1 MLTLFTG
8 DAKFPGGR
16 GEFIAPQNDFL
27 VFEEGPTTDVLL
39 QWRTYYDA
47 ADEAGISRLYGG
59 IHIASDDLRGRI
71 VGSRVGASAF
81 RRARQYFTTSER
93 IGNPI
98 TNLSTRGR
106 IGTGEATMILGF
118 VINGDATKPV
128 LMRGAGPALADLG
141 VISASTNPTINLYAS
156 GATTPMQ
163 TNARWAE
170 TNELA
175 RLSQITVDVGAFT
188 FHGDSNDA
196 AILSDLSSGAYT
208 LQIEGDGGITLAEI
222 YDAANSDN
230 GQLINLSTRGTVGS
244 GDHSLIAGFVVT
256 GTKPV
261 QVLIRAVGPTLG
273 SFGILNPSPQPSV
286 KLIRQ
291 STPTRTVIA
300 ENQNWMTHPAASAIE
315 SLAQQ
320 IGSFP
325 LEPHA
330 EDSALLITLE
340 PGVYT
345 AQMADDSLTEPG
357 IGLLEIYW
365 IR

>member
-1 MLTLFTG
+1 M
-8 DAKFPGGR
+8 
-16 GEFIAPQNDFL
+16 
-27 VFEEGPTTDVLL
+27 
-39 QWRTYYDA
+39 
-47 ADEAGISRLYGG
+47 
-59 IHIASDDLRGRI
+59 
-71 VGSRVGASAF
+71 
-81 RRARQYFTTSER
+81 
-93 IGNPI
+93 
-98 TNLSTRGR
+98 
-106 IGTGEATMILGF
+106 
-118 VINGDATKPV
+118 
-128 LMRGAGPALADLG
+128 
-141 VISASTNPTINLYAS
+141 
-156 GATTPMQ
+156 
-163 TNARWAE
+163 
-170 TNELA
+170 
-175 RLSQITVDVGAFT
+175 
-188 FHGDSNDA
+188 
-196 AILSDLSSGAYT
+196 
-208 LQIEGDGGITLAEI
+208 
-222 YDAANSDN
+222 
-230 GQLINLSTRGTVGS
+230 
-244 GDHSLIAGFVVT
+244 VT